1 MMNNKVLN
9 AMYNV
14 ASKMKVEGSEIQV
27 ISNTEIKYKRN
38 DTYMSVGEIVI
49 DMTIKYDESKGIV
62 SFICETDDTVR
73 NEMSVDKLLNSW
85 YDESVVAPEVKNI
98 NNDIVYIVET
108 QSGGSIVKAFNNIKD
123 AEIYYNE
130 NLRYNVIK
138 YTLRPFEINDKLYYY
153 CIGSNVITVFDNK
166 YNYITKLNINP
177 NKDKYNIDT
186 IKNKFIECL
195 KTDYMPVF

>member
-1 MMNNKVLN
+1 MKNKVLN
-9 AMYNV
+9 AMYNI
-14 ASKMKVEGSEIQV
+14 ANKMKVEGSEIQV

-38 DTYMSVGEIVI
+38 DIYMSVGEIVI
-49 DMTIKYDESKGIV
+49 DMTIKYDESKGMIY
-62 SFICETDDTVR
+62 FICETDDTLR
-73 NEMSVDKLLNSW
+73 NKMTIDKLLNSF
-85 YDESVVAPEVKNI
+85 YDETVAIPEVKNI

-108 QSGGSIVKAFNNIKD
+108 QSGGSIIKAFDNIKD
-123 AEIYYNE
+123 ADIYYND

-138 YTLRPFEINDKLYYY
+138 YTLIPFEINDKLYYY

-177 NKDKYNIDT
+177 NKDIYNIDT

-195 KTDYMPVF
+195 KTDLVPIF